1 MDLQKKYEHLIGKK
15 VKIIH
20 LSGEDNRYDGK
31 VGVVERVDSMGNLH
45 GTWGFLAIIP
55 EEDAWRVIE

>member
-1 MDLQKKYEHLIGKK
+1 MDLQKKYEHLIGKE

>member
-15 VKIIH
+15 VKITH

-55 EEDAWRVIE
+55 EEDAWQVIE